1 MILCRI
7 KRDDIVHRLMH
18 HDCRNKAKLRSAGPV
33 RAPNLDEILM
43 TGGRIST
50 PI

>member
-1 MILCRI
+1 MVFSRI
-7 KRDDIVHRLMH
+7 KRDAIVHRLMH

-33 RAPNLDEILM
+33 RARHLDEILM